1 MPGRSYYPNQKEN
14 DSMKRNSVSG
24 KMVIL
29 GIVGA
34 LAVLILAIP
43 ALAQDAKVLKESSK
57 MMSDGWKMFEEG
69 QSTVI
74 KGLEMNN
81 QVAAQMGFQE
91 LMKPGNKT
99 IGLGRDSVFTGAK
112 SFAQGQKVV
121 MEASDPKVM
130 KEGVDMLRNGFKIAI
145 GGKET
150 MEKGIAMNNDL
161 AKSKGALEKF
171 APGNE
176 IMKTGMG
183 TMAEGIKLF
192 MKGEKLYLGAK

>member
-1 MPGRSYYPNQKEN
+1 
-14 DSMKRNSVSG
+14 MKRKSVLG

-29 GIVGA
+29 GIVAAFAA
-34 LAVLILAIP
+34 LTLATT

-81 QVAAQMGFQE
+81 QIAVQMGFQE

-99 IGLGRDSVFTGAK
+99 MGSGRDSVFTGAK
-112 SFAQGQKVV
+112 LFAQGQKVI
-121 MEASDPKVM
+121 MENPDTPTVL

-150 MEKGIAMNNDL
+150 MEKGMAMNNEL
-161 AKSKGALEKF
+161 AKSKGALDKF
-171 APGNE
+171 AQGNE
-176 IMKTGMG
+176 IMKTGMA